1 MSSETVRILI
11 VDDDPAVQWAVQ
23 EALPGPQYEIENVA
37 HCDQALAR
45 IPEFRPQFI
54 LVELEAPGSRGL
66 ETVVRMKAA
75 HREAAL
81 VVVSHSSES
90 DGVVEALRVG
100 AEDYLTKP
108 LNSEILEIALTNILE
123 KRRLR
128 EQVTE
133 LRTKLERDH
142 AMDILIGESPGMTRV
157 RETIEQVASTDLNIL
172 IRGESGTGKDVTA
185 RLIHQLSSTKEGPFV
200 KVNCAALPENLI
212 EAELFGYEKGA
223 FTGAVRAKPG
233 RFQLAHGGAIFLDEI
248 TEIPFPLQSK
258 LLQVLE
264 QREFVRVGGTKNT
277 KVDCRCIAAT
287 NADMEFEME
296 RKGFREDL
304 FFRLNEFTIHLPP
317 LRERKE
323 DVPLLID
330 HFLNLYAGRYQ
341 RGRRELGRDTIRLM
355 IEYPWPGNVREL
367 ESLLK
372 RVLVLDSEEIIHQTL
387 GAPESPSR
395 SYGVSYPP
403 RPADRPGA
411 ARTEWEAGA
420 ASVRT
425 AERTLTGV
433 PVRHPG
439 AVPSESRPRVQFAES
454 ETASLEAPVEDLKTI
469 VDRAVE
475 KAERSAI
482 LGTLRATRWN
492 RRKAA
497 KNLGISY
504 SSLLR
509 RIAKYEL
516 DAE

>member
-1 MSSETVRILI
+1 
-11 VDDDPAVQWAVQ
+11 
-23 EALPGPQYEIENVA
+23 
-37 HCDQALAR
+37 
-45 IPEFRPQFI
+45 
-54 LVELEAPGSRGL
+54 
-66 ETVVRMKAA
+66 
-75 HREAAL
+75 
-81 VVVSHSSES
+81 
-90 DGVVEALRVG
+90 
-100 AEDYLTKP
+100 
-108 LNSEILEIALTNILE
+108 
-123 KRRLR
+123 
-128 EQVTE
+128 
-133 LRTKLERDH
+133 
-142 AMDILIGESPGMTRV
+142 
-157 RETIEQVASTDLNIL
+157 
-172 IRGESGTGKDVTA
+172 
-185 RLIHQLSSTKEGPFV
+185 
-200 KVNCAALPENLI
+200 
-212 EAELFGYEKGA
+212 
-223 FTGAVRAKPG
+223 
-233 RFQLAHGGAIFLDEI
+233 
-248 TEIPFPLQSK
+248 
-258 LLQVLE
+258 
-264 QREFVRVGGTKNT
+264 
-277 KVDCRCIAAT
+277 
-287 NADMEFEME
+287 
-296 RKGFREDL
+296 
-304 FFRLNEFTIHLPP
+304 
-317 LRERKE
+317 
-323 DVPLLID
+323 
-330 HFLNLYAGRYQ
+330 
-341 RGRRELGRDTIRLM
+341 M

-387 GAPESPSR
+387 GAPESSSR

-411 ARTEWEAGA
+411 ARTEWETGA